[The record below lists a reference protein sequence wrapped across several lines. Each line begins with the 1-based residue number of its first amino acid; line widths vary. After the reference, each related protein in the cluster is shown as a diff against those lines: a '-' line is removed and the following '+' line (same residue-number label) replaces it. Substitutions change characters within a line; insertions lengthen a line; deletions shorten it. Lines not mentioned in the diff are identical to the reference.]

1 MKAPQYRSNEK
12 ELLGEKV
19 VVKYNEDGDGM
30 SNPSSLIE
38 TIPEHNYLT
47 RKKVRYKTRKNVKIP
62 VKSSSEASDIADDAK
77 IRNGENEELDD
88 RGRYNS
94 NLNAGCFQLL
104 NFSIFE

>member
-47 RKKVRYKTRKNVKIP
+47 RKNVRCKTRKKVKIP
-62 VKSSSEASDIADDAK
+62 LKSSSEPSNIANVAK
-77 IRNGENEELDD
+77 VRNGENAELDD
-88 RGRYNS
+88 QGRYNIE
-94 NLNAGCFQLL
+94 LNARCFQLL
-104 NFSIFE
+104 FNV